1 MAHIPFHGAV
11 PDGLLYDTDH
21 DVWVRCDG
29 DEVLIGITAFGIFL
43 AGEII
48 AFTAKPR
55 GADVAR
61 GRGLGTVE
69 SRKTVLAVHSPLS
82 FTLLDM
88 NEALEERPAPIN
100 AAPYAAWLVRVRPQD
115 WDADRERLVDAAAY
129 RAHIL
134 AIGPKARFA

>member
-1 MAHIPFHGAV
+1 MAPFPTACSTIPTTTCGFVATV
-11 PDGLLYDTDH
+11 T
-21 DVWVRCDG
+21 RCSSASPPS
-29 DEVLIGITAFGIFL
+29 VSL

-69 SRKTVLAVHSPLS
+69 SRKTVLAVHSPIS

-88 NEALEERPAPIN
+88 NEALEERLAPIN

-134 AIGPKARFA
+134 AIEPKARFA